1 MSKEFPDVQ
10 AQFRKG
16 RGTEIKLPV
25 FTGSWKI
32 QGSCRKK
39 KICFTNYTKTF
50 DYVHHKK
57 LWEIRKEMG
66 VP

>member
-1 MSKEFPDVQ
+1 MYKLNLEKAEEQRSSCQYSLDHGKSKGVVE
-10 AQFRKG
+10 
-16 RGTEIKLPV
+16 
-25 FTGSWKI
+25 
-32 QGSCRKK
+32 KK